1 MISPSNFETSMRFSF
16 SISLSEGTRTSMYTQ
31 FAIDEGSCRGY
42 SVSQSN
48 RGTSAALNRI
58 IHMYIQYL
66 KVNDNA
72 MLCLQVN
79 PEFLF

>member
-1 MISPSNFETSMRFSF
+1 
-16 SISLSEGTRTSMYTQ
+16 MYTQ
-31 FAIDEGSCRGY
+31 FAIDKGSCRGY